1 MKKKKF
7 SCAYGEASRKKQEDL
22 INNYN
27 NIKKKR
33 LGRKR
38 KRGKSFIQNHK
49 DKYYDYSSFK
59 KLKKKK
65 KIINKKM
72 KLIKNLIYI

>member
-7 SCAYGEASRKKQEDL
+7 SCAYGEARRKKQEDL

-27 NIKKKR
+27 NIKKKT
-33 LGRKR
+33 LEKEKEEKGLFKII
-38 KRGKSFIQNHK
+38 KINIMIIQVLKS
-49 DKYYDYSSFK
+49 
-59 KLKKKK
+59 LKKK

-72 KLIKNLIYI
+72 KLIKNLI